1 MRSMASAPSRYNPPV
16 ALEDSAI
23 MGLTPGA
30 ELRGAA
36 RVPGSKSIA
45 QRGLLL
51 AALSGGRTRLAGLP
65 GSEDVRATRT
75 LITAIGARVETLAP
89 AAIAIE
95 GRPPGPERGWESV
108 EPLMLGESGTLARM
122 ATAAAGL
129 CGRAGR
135 SFDLLPEGTLMR
147 RSSAPLLR
155 ALRQAGVRTEPSDST
170 AWPLRVLPIGPPD
183 TLTLIDPVSSQEVS
197 ALLVALAAWPGE
209 HLVRVEGALPS
220 RPYLELTRTMLRT
233 FGVRVSATPGD
244 ASLFFELRGGLRPPE
259 EPITIEPDASNAA
272 VVLAAGVLSGGEVE
286 VRGLGSGSPQGDVR
300 IIDHL
305 ARFGCETEAFPERLR
320 AHGRPKREVLLN
332 LHDEPDLAPVLA
344 AVAAAHAWEG
354 GAGSLLTG
362 LGTLPLK
369 ESQRIDVLAHGFETA
384 GIACESGPDF
394 LRVGPRQS
402 GDVRDVVLDP
412 RGDHRMAFA
421 FALLGLAR
429 PGVRVKDARCVNKS
443 WPGFWSELQRLGAR
457 VQ

>member
-1 MRSMASAPSRYNPPV
+1 MAGGARRYNPSV
-16 ALEDSAI
+16 SLEESAI
-23 MGLTPGA
+23 LGLCPGA
-30 ELRGAA
+30 ELHGAA

-51 AALSGGRTRLAGLP
+51 AALSGGRTRLSGLP
-65 GSEDVRATRT
+65 GSEDVRATRA
-75 LITAIGARVETLAP
+75 LIAAAGARVEPLAP
-89 AAIAIE
+89 AAIAVE
-95 GRPPGPERGWESV
+95 GRPPGPERGWESA
-108 EPLMLGESGTLARM
+108 EALQLGESGTLARM

-129 CGRAGR
+129 CGRAG
-135 SFDLLPEGTLMR
+135 SVFELVPAGTLAR

-155 ALRQAGVRTEPSDST
+155 SLRQAGVRTDPLDAV
-170 AWPLRVLPIGPPD
+170 AWPLRVFPIGPPD
-183 TLTLIDPVSSQEVS
+183 LLTLVDPVSSQEVS
-197 ALLVALAAWPGE
+197 ALLVALSAWPGE

-220 RPYLELTRTMLRT
+220 RPYLELTRSMLRH
-233 FGVRVSATPGD
+233 FGVTVSATPGD

-259 EPITIEPDASNAA
+259 DPITIEPDASNAA
-272 VVLAAGVLSGGEVE
+272 VVLAAGCLSGGKVE
-286 VRGLGSGSPQGDVR
+286 VRGLGSGSSQGDVR
-300 IIDHL
+300 VIDHL
-305 ARFGCETEAFPERLR
+305 ARFGCETEALPNRLR
-320 AHGRPKREVLLN
+320 AHGRPRREVLLN

-394 LRVGPRQS
+394 LRVGPRQA
-402 GDVRDVVLDP
+402 GDVREVLLDP

-443 WPGFWSELQRLGAR
+443 WPGFWSELQRLGAEVATR
-457 VQ
+457 

>member
-1 MRSMASAPSRYNPPV
+1 MAGAERRYNPCV

-23 MGLTPGA
+23 LGLRPGT

-65 GSEDVRATRT
+65 GGEDVRATRA
-75 LITAIGARVETLAP
+75 LIAAAGARVETLAP
-89 AAIAIE
+89 AAVAVE
-95 GRPPGPERGWESV
+95 GRPPGPERGWQSAA
-108 EPLMLGESGTLARM
+108 PLALGESGTLARI

-129 CGRAGR
+129 CGRAG
-135 SFDLLPEGTLMR
+135 SVFELVPEGTLAR

-155 ALRQAGVRTEPSDST
+155 ALRASGVRMEPDDAI
-170 AWPLRVLPIGPPD
+170 AWPLRLHPIGPPD
-183 TLTLIDPVSSQEVS
+183 TLTLVDPVSSQEAS

-209 HLVRVEGALPS
+209 HLVRIEGPLPS
-220 RPYLELTRTMLRT
+220 RPYLELTRSMLRL
-233 FGVRVSATPGD
+233 FGVRVTATPGD
-244 ASLFFELRGGLRPPE
+244 ASLYYELRGGLRPPE
-259 EPITIEPDASNAA
+259 DPITIEPDASNAA
-272 VVLAAGVLSGGEVE
+272 VVLAAGCLSGGESE

-300 IIDHL
+300 VVEYL
-305 ARFGCETEAFPERLR
+305 ARFGCETNAQPDRLR
-320 AHGRPKREVLLN
+320 AHGRPRREVLLN
-332 LHDEPDLAPVLA
+332 LHEEPDLAPVLA

-369 ESQRIDVLAHGFETA
+369 ESPRIDVLAAGFEAA

-394 LRVGPRQS
+394 LRVGPRLT
-402 GDVRDVVLDP
+402 GEPREVVLDP
-412 RGDHRMAFA
+412 HGDHRMAFA

>member
-1 MRSMASAPSRYNPPV
+1 MSGGVRRYNPCV
-16 ALEDSAI
+16 ALDETAI
-23 MGLTPGA
+23 LGLRPGA

-51 AALSGGRTRLAGLP
+51 ASLSGGRTRLAGLP
-65 GSEDVRATRT
+65 GSQDVRSTRA
-75 LITAIGARVETLAP
+75 LVTAVGARVETLAP
-89 AAIAIE
+89 AAVAVE
-95 GRPPGPERGWESV
+95 GRPPGPERGWESAT
-108 EPLMLGESGTLARM
+108 PLMLGESGTLARM
-122 ATAAAGL
+122 ATAVAGL
-129 CGRAGR
+129 CGRAGSR
-135 SFDLLPEGTLMR
+135 FELLPEGTLAR

-155 ALRQAGVRTEPSDST
+155 ALRQGGVRTDPADGV
-170 AWPLRVLPIGPPD
+170 AWPLRVFPIGPPD

-220 RPYLELTRTMLRT
+220 RPYLELTRSMLRH

-259 EPITIEPDASNAA
+259 DPITIEPDASNAA
-272 VVLAAGVLSGGEVE
+272 VVLAAGCLSGGEVE
-286 VRGLGSGSPQGDVR
+286 VRGLGSRSSQGDLRVVEY
-300 IIDHL
+300 L
-305 ARFGCETEAFPERLR
+305 ARFGCETEASAERVR
-320 AHGRPKREVLLN
+320 AGGRPKREVLLN

-394 LRVGPRQS
+394 LRVGPRQI
-402 GDVRDVVLDP
+402 GEVKDVLLDP
-412 RGDHRMAFA
+412 HGDHRMAFA

-443 WPGFWSELQRLGAR
+443 WPGFWSELQRLGAQ
-457 VQ
+457 VA

>member
-1 MRSMASAPSRYNPPV
+1 V
-16 ALEDSAI
+16 ALEETSTL
-23 MGLTPGA
+23 GLCPGT

-51 AALSGGRTRLAGLP
+51 AALSAGRTRLAGLP
-65 GSEDVRATRT
+65 GSEDVRAARA
-75 LITAIGARVETLAP
+75 LVSAAGARVETLAP
-89 AAIAIE
+89 AAVAVE
-95 GRPPGPERGWESV
+95 GCPPGPERGWQSAS
-108 EPLMLGESGTLARM
+108 PLQLGESGTLARM
-122 ATAAAGL
+122 ATAVAGL
-129 CGRAGR
+129 CGRAGHT
-135 SFDLLPEGTLMR
+135 FDLVPEGTLAR

-155 ALRQAGVRTEPSDST
+155 ALRQGGVRTEPAEAI
-170 AWPLRVLPIGPPD
+170 AWPLRVFPIGPPD
-183 TLTLIDPVSSQEVS
+183 ALTLVDPVSSQEVS

-220 RPYLELTRTMLRT
+220 RPYLELTRTMLRL
-233 FGVRVSATPGD
+233 FGVRVTATPGD
-244 ASLFFELRGGLRPPE
+244 ASLYFELRGGLRPPE

-272 VVLAAGVLSGGEVE
+272 VVLAAGCLSGGEVE
-286 VRGLGSGSPQGDVR
+286 VRGLGSASSQGDVR
-300 IIDHL
+300 VIDHL
-305 ARFGCETEAFPERLR
+305 ARFGCETEALPDRLR
-320 AHGRPKREVLLN
+320 AHGRPRREVLLS

-369 ESQRIDVLAHGFETA
+369 ESPRIDVLAAGFETA

-394 LRVGPRQS
+394 LRIGPRHA
-402 GDVRDVVLDP
+402 GDVREVVLDP

-443 WPGFWSELQRLGAR
+443 WPGFWSEMQRLGAR